1 LVISSKQSNEQA
13 LSELKAEMNALLQQ
27 RERGTAREREIVVVA
42 YRNAEKMLVRVKA
55 KTSALNKQTNCCCKS
70 YCRSC

>member
-1 LVISSKQSNEQA
+1 
-13 LSELKAEMNALLQQ
+13 MNALLQQ

-55 KTSALNKQTNCCCKS
+55 KTSALNKPSKQFAAAKATAAAPQLLMTNKQEEKEA
-70 YCRSC
+70 